1 MKLRPLLSSVLPEL
15 ETLSR
20 NCDNSELATLAGELR
35 ICIATMGT
43 VWTREEQSNSE
54 PHNVTQTLEQTTP
67 VSYKGSTPQNDRAT
81 VVEKT
86 PVPKCLEKIFDYLRD
101 PLLPVQ
107 GHGLIELT
115 RLIENKDTSVVKHF
129 EFVLA
134 TLTDHLEHSDSY
146 IYTGAIR
153 GIVAASFIDSSNV
166 ISLLCDYYTG
176 FELGR
181 RPVVDDKGLHVGS
194 SDTTTS
200 DRGDREFEKVMKVG
214 EALIKIV
221 DGLGDALPF
230 HANRLI
236 SAFMINTRHGDYLIR
251 ASALSNLAEL
261 CGHMKFT
268 FTGVENEVS
277 QQ

>member
-15 ETLSR
+15 EILSR

-35 ICIATMGT
+35 ICIATLGT
-43 VWTREEQSNSE
+43 VWTREGQTNNE
-54 PHNVTQTLEQTTP
+54 PHNVTQTLEQTTHA
-67 VSYKGSTPQNDRAT
+67 SHHKGSIPQNDRAT
-81 VVEKT
+81 VT
-86 PVPKCLEKIFDYLRD
+86 PVPKCLEKIFNYLRD

-115 RLIENKDTSVVKHF
+115 RLIENRDTSVVRNF

-134 TLTDHLEHSDSY
+134 TLTDRLEHSDSY

-153 GIVAASFIDSSNV
+153 GIVAAAFIDSSKV

-176 FELGR
+176 FKLGR
-181 RPVVDDKGLHVGS
+181 RPVVNDKGLHVGS

-200 DRGDREFEKVMKVG
+200 DSSDCEFEKVMKVG
-214 EALIKIV
+214 EALVKIV
-221 DGLGDALPF
+221 DGLGDTLPF
-230 HANRLI
+230 YANQLI
-236 SAFMINTRHGDYLIR
+236 SAFMINTRHADHLIR

>member
-1 MKLRPLLSSVLPEL
+1 MKLRPLLSSMLPEL

-35 ICIATMGT
+35 ICIATLGT
-43 VWTREEQSNSE
+43 VWTREGQTNNE
-54 PHNVTQTLEQTTP
+54 PHNVTQTLEQTTHA
-67 VSYKGSTPQNDRAT
+67 SRHKGSIPQNDRAT
-81 VVEKT
+81 VVEQR
-86 PVPKCLEKIFDYLRD
+86 PVPKSLEKIFNYLRD

-107 GHGLIELT
+107 GHGLIKLA
-115 RLIENKDTSVVKHF
+115 RLIENRDTSVVRNF

-134 TLTDHLEHSDSY
+134 TLTDRLEHSDSY

-153 GIVAASFIDSSNV
+153 GIVAAAFIDSSKV

-176 FELGR
+176 FKLGR
-181 RPVVDDKGLHVGS
+181 RPVVNDKGLHVGS

-200 DRGDREFEKVMKVG
+200 DSGFEKVMKVG
-214 EALIKIV
+214 EALVKIV
-221 DGLGDALPF
+221 DGLGDTLPF
-230 HANRLI
+230 YANRLI
-236 SAFMINTRHGDYLIR
+236 SAFMINTRHADHLIR